1 MTSGGVNENGGALL
15 HGRRAVVTGATR
27 GIGAAI
33 ALRLRGMGARVIATG
48 RDAAGRAPE
57 GCEYHGV
64 DLSDEASTQRFA
76 AFLAEAKPDVL
87 VNNAGIN
94 RLAPIA
100 ETEPATVAAL
110 HRVNVLAPMILIR
123 AVLPAMRQ
131 RQWGRIVNVASI
143 WSLRSIPGRAA
154 YSASKFGLD
163 GLTSAIAAEVAADNV
178 LVNCVSPGFVATDL
192 LRRMMNEAQI
202 AELVA
207 QVPIRRLA
215 RPEEIAAFVGW
226 LAGPENTY
234 ISGQN
239 LPIDGGYTKT

>member
-1 MTSGGVNENGGALL
+1 MTSGTVNAEGGVFL
-15 HGRRAVVTGATR
+15 HGKLAVVTGATR

-33 ALRLRGMGARVIATG
+33 AMRLRNMGARVIATG
-48 RDAAGRAPE
+48 RDPAGQAPE

-64 DLSDEASTQRFA
+64 DLSDDASTQRFA
-76 AFLAEAKPDVL
+76 GFLGRAMPDVL

-100 ETEPATVAAL
+100 ETEPETVAAL
-110 HRVNVLAPMILIR
+110 HRVNVLAPMILTR
-123 AVLPAMRQ
+123 AVLPAMRE
-131 RQWGRIVNVASI
+131 RKWGRIVNVASI
-143 WSLRSIPGRAA
+143 WSLRSLPGRAA

-178 LVNCVSPGFVATDL
+178 LVNCVSPGFVGTEL
-192 LRRMMNEAQI
+192 LRRMMSEAQI

-207 QVPIRRLA
+207 QVPIKRLA
-215 RPEEIAAFVGW
+215 RPEEIAAFVAW